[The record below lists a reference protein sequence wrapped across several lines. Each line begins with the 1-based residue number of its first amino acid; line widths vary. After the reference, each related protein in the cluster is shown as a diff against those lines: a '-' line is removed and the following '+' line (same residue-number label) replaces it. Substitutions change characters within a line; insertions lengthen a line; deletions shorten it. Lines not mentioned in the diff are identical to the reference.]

1 MTFNSKKKA
10 EKMTDSSKL
19 ILVIED
25 EEDTAEMFAEMLR
38 LSGYEVI
45 KIVNSTEAIQTIED
59 KRPDAILLDLM
70 MPDVTGMDILQEIK
84 QNSTLSDIPIIVISA
99 KQLPKDI
106 KSGFE
111 AGASEYLTKPVTYKT
126 LKDTLETLIGTS

>member
-1 MTFNSKKKA
+1 MA
-10 EKMTDSSKL
+10 ESSKL

-25 EEDTAEMFAEMLR
+25 EADTAEMFAKMLG

-45 KIVNSTEAIQTIED
+45 KILNSSEAIQVIQN

-70 MPDVTGMDILQEIK
+70 MPEVTGLDILRTIK

-99 KQLPKDI
+99 KQLPEDI

-111 AGASEYLTKPVTYKT
+111 AGASEYLTKPVTFQI
-126 LKDTLETLIGTS
+126 LQSTLETHLNSP